1 MPVRRWS
8 RGLGAAATFVVLGLT
23 GTVQA
28 ETLVVAGRPLEL
40 APPFGFCRLSPE
52 VPQEAAL
59 AAELAARTADSLRPV
74 LAFADCAQ
82 LEAWRRGEIA
92 RIDHLGHI
100 GALISGGEP
109 MIVKTPSRFLAD
121 LRKAA
126 PAASAQEIAARPGSR
141 ASLIETG
148 KFLVI
153 AGASD
158 SAAGRQLQVDAFT
171 TFGTVVLGINLFQ
184 AGTGRAAEDGR
195 RLAENAAALSSLT
208 SEILVVNDVFDEVEK
223 VETDSQAT
231 VLNVMTAVAGGLG
244 LFSLL
249 ALRSL
254 WLLLRAPR
262 RRV

>member
-126 PAASAQEIAARPGSR
+126 PAASAQEIAGRPGSR